1 MPTRH
6 LRSAIGL
13 AVCAALLAACAS
25 IPGPAPAPQVQP
37 MTGLGSTTFVVTARD
52 EQARAWFAHGLL
64 LAYAFEHAEAARVFK
79 AAAARDPSCA
89 MCAWGVAYALGPN
102 INNPNRG
109 PVREIR
115 RYIAQAQAAAA
126 GATAGERALIDAM
139 AVRYGRGEDK
149 VQAAYEAQGAA
160 LCTGR
165 PSERPVDPQ
174 DLAYAA
180 AMRDVVARF
189 PQDPDVVTLYADAAM
204 NASPW
209 DWWDKTT
216 GAPRGAVADVV
227 QRLQATTQA
236 HPQHTG
242 ALHFYIHIA
251 ELSPDPR
258 QAEAAAD
265 QIARIAPE
273 APHLVHMPSHIYRM
287 VDRFADAVRV
297 NQQALEVQSRFNA
310 ALKTQGGDTRF
321 NWDFHHLHFL
331 WYAALMDGRT
341 SLALQTART
350 MADRFGGG
358 RSDGREYVQ
367 ILPLVTLVRG
377 ERWDEILAE
386 PAPPQGLGLTEG
398 YWHYARGMAYARSG
412 ALAQARSELA
422 RFEAIGAL
430 TTVQRARVFGES
442 AAQFM
447 TVARGTLEAT
457 IARADRRPQDAIAPL
472 RKAAAAEDEIGGE
485 PPLLG
490 AAARIALAG
499 TLIDARQFDEA
510 RKALDEAVRLNG
522 PSAWTHHG
530 NAQLAQLAGRST
542 EAARSTEQ
550 ARQAWS
556 NAERRELP
564 AL

>member
-25 IPGPAPAPQVQP
+25 ITGPAPAPQVQP

-126 GATAGERALIDAM
+126 GATAVERALIDAM

-297 NQQALEVQSRFNA
+297 NQQALEV
-310 ALKTQGGDTRF
+310 
-321 NWDFHHLHFL
+321 
-331 WYAALMDGRT
+331 
-341 SLALQTART
+341 
-350 MADRFGGG
+350 